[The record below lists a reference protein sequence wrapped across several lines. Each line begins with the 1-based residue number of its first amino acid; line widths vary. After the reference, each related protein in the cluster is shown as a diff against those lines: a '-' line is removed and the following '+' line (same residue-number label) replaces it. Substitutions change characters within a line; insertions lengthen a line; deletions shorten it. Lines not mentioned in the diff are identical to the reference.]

1 MDKTGYPAIKTG
13 RPPGILRPIRGAHKE
28 VRYGKSAK
36 ITAPTVWLRR
46 MSRSSTPCLRKRSHS
61 EDTRWESFL
70 RAMPHRENAGEAGVQ
85 VRPVEQCVETFGV
98 RG

>member
-1 MDKTGYPAIKTG
+1 MVSELYFTDTPAVISALILINHSHHVVTAIP
-13 RPPGILRPIRGAHKE
+13 RVIIMSCFPEFSPGMG
-28 VRYGKSAK
+28 
-36 ITAPTVWLRR
+36 
-46 MSRSSTPCLRKRSHS
+46 
-61 EDTRWESFL
+61 DTSISKSFL